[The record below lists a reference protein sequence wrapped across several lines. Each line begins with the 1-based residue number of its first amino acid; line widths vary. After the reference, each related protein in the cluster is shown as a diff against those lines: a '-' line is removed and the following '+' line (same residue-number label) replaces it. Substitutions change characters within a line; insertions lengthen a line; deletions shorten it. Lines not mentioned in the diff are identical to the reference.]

1 MVIVD
6 FASACICVSLC
17 MYHYCGY
24 ATVGFMVRQS
34 FFFDYKFKNQFTII
48 FFSYEYLQNSFILS
62 CNINILRANQLIFT
76 VILNR

>member
-34 FFFDYKFKNQFTII
+34 FFFNISLKINLQL
-48 FFSYEYLQNSFILS
+48 FFSVMSIFKILS
-62 CNINILRANQLIFT
+62 YLVVISISLELIN
-76 VILNR
+76 